1 MPLNYSAAYSSRITK
16 ARTKN
21 PLLRRSA
28 PFAGLPRCKPLQRSR
43 SKPEA
48 IDNEDDLFEDRLDDA
63 GLVVSLATD
72 LSLRDVAQAIQYV
85 HTHMFDELPERG
97 GMNST
102 RIAEVLNFR
111 KSLPPIVTIA
121 HVHAMIG
128 SPTAVEKE
136 IAELTKAG
144 IIRKLVVPARGVG
157 GASLMLAKHW
167 ECMVAEASDLTD
179 DLKSMH
185 EHLRSC
191 DGMIPDTCTR
201 EIHRNSPKQSHGAC
215 APTSHVEPHGRYSS
229 HARRLP
235 DNILSFRSP
244 PE

>member
-21 PLLRRSA
+21 SS
-28 PFAGLPRCKPLQRSR
+28 FAGLPRCKPLQRSN

-48 IDNEDDLFEDRLDDA
+48 IDDEDDLFEDRLDDA

-144 IIRKLVVPARGVG
+144 IIRKLVVPGRGVG
-157 GASLMLAKHW
+157 SASVLSAKHW
-167 ECMVAEASDLTD
+167 ECMVAEASELTD

-185 EHLRSC
+185 GDLRSC
-191 DGMIPDTCTR
+191 EKVVTDKCTR
-201 EIHRNSPKQSHGAC
+201 KIYRNSSK
-215 APTSHVEPHGRYSS
+215 
-229 HARRLP
+229 
-235 DNILSFRSP
+235 
-244 PE
+244 

>member
-16 ARTKN
+16 AKAKN

-28 PFAGLPRCKPLQRSR
+28 SSPFAALPRRKTLQRSK

-48 IDNEDDLFEDRLDDA
+48 IDDEDDLFGDRLDDA

-102 RIAEVLNFR
+102 RVAEVLNFR
-111 KSLPPIVTIA
+111 KSLPPIVTVA

-144 IIRKLVVPARGVG
+144 VIRKLVVPGRGVG
-157 GASLMLAKHW
+157 GASVGEGLVLAKHW
-167 ECMVAEASDLTD
+167 ELMVTEASDLAD
-179 DLKSMH
+179 DLKSMATYRCSYN
-185 EHLRSC
+185 EVIADLCIRK
-191 DGMIPDTCTR
+191 
-201 EIHRNSPKQSHGAC
+201 IHR
-215 APTSHVEPHGRYSS
+215 VSS
-229 HARRLP
+229 
-235 DNILSFRSP
+235 
-244 PE
+244 E